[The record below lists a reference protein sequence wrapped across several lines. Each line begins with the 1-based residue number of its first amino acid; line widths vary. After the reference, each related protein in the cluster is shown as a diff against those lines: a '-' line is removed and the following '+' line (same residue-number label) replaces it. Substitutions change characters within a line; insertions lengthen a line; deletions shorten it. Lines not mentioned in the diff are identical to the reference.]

1 MHNSYEYYSYVIR
14 DKRFWKVYDDMAK
27 IVSKVMGYKLIKAES
42 VNLSHQCKTGIP
54 HNKIERVL
62 AKLKAEYGSNF
73 SYSVFSEELYI
84 VYFKERVDVSDVEI
98 ATDAGFEWTIDKD
111 KWVFMST
118 SDIAHNL
125 RLKSTGG
132 LKAALEKNGAV
143 PQRKKL
149 NGSYVRGFLV
159 PPFITIL

>member
-1 MHNSYEYYSYVIR
+1 MYNSYEYCSYVIR

-98 ATDAGFEWTIDKD
+98 ATDAPQEESLRKTICKCDLAKLTPVDAMNFLSDLQKMCKDGFDE
-111 KWVFMST
+111 
-118 SDIAHNL
+118 
-125 RLKSTGG
+125 
-132 LKAALEKNGAV
+132 
-143 PQRKKL
+143 
-149 NGSYVRGFLV
+149 
-159 PPFITIL
+159 

>member
-1 MHNSYEYYSYVIR
+1 MYNSYEYYSYVIR

-98 ATDAGFEWTIDKD
+98 STDAPQEESLRKTICKCDLAKLTPVDAMNFLSDLQKMCKDGFDE
-111 KWVFMST
+111 
-118 SDIAHNL
+118 
-125 RLKSTGG
+125 
-132 LKAALEKNGAV
+132 
-143 PQRKKL
+143 
-149 NGSYVRGFLV
+149 
-159 PPFITIL
+159 